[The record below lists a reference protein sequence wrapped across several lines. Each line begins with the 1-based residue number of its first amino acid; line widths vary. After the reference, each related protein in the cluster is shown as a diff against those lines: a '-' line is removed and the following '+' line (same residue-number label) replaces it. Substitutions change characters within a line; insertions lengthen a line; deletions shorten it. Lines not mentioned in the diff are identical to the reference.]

1 MSQRFGGPWTE
12 LKLDVLKRYLESYV
26 KALKNQPFH
35 KVYIDSFAGDGAVE
49 TKTGRVLAGSA
60 RIALDIDGFDEYVFI
75 EREDEYIKA
84 LQELCSHYPTK
95 KVTLLSGDANQQV
108 KKWVSTVAK
117 VQRMRGVAFFDPF
130 GMELAWDTLQAV
142 AQTRVLDVWY
152 WFSLSGLYRQ
162 TPRSRH
168 KISDDKIAS
177 VTKVFGTDQWLTDFY
192 SENPQL
198 SWFEDTEDY
207 VRADVQ
213 YLEDWAKRR
222 LETIFPAVAK
232 PLRLPLTGAP
242 RYAFFF
248 AVSNPDPKA
257 QGLAM
262 RIATYIL
269 GTKDAALRGR

>member
-1 MSQRFGGPWTE
+1 MSQHFGGPWTE

-26 KALKNQPFH
+26 KALKNTPFH
-35 KVYIDSFAGDGAVE
+35 KVYIDSFAGAGTVE

-60 RIALDIDGFDEYVFI
+60 RIALDTEGFDEYVFI
-75 EREDEYIKA
+75 EREEDYLNA
-84 LQELCSHYPTK
+84 LQELCKRYPGK
-95 KVTLLSGDANQQV
+95 NVTLLSGDANRQV
-108 KKWVSTVAK
+108 KKWINEVA
-117 VQRMRGVAFFDPF
+117 QTQWMRGVAFFDPF
-130 GMELAWDTLQAV
+130 GMELEWDTLQAV

-162 TPRSRH
+162 TPRSLR

-192 SENPQL
+192 SEDPQL
-198 SWFEDTEDY
+198 SWFEETAEY

-213 YLEDWAKRR
+213 YLEDWARRR

-232 PLRLPLTGAP
+232 PLRLPLTGPP
-242 RYAFFF
+242 RYSFFF

-262 RIATYIL
+262 RIATHIL
-269 GTKDAALRGR
+269 GTKDASWRGR